1 MTKARE
7 RDYFKAMDEASLA
20 HAIGKPYSDAEA
32 GILVAQMAAALQIFP
47 HAPQKLL
54 DLGCG
59 TGWTSR
65 FFAQAGYDV
74 TGYELS
80 PEAVK
85 IAASLIHVDLKSRL
99 KFICGDYEKMPFE
112 NEFDCALFIDSLHHS
127 QNEAKVLR
135 QVFNALK
142 PGGICIAIEP
152 GKGHARTS
160 KSQEAIRRYGVTER
174 DLPPKVLAASAKQAG
189 FTKVE
194 TYVHPGQI
202 FRALYNPP
210 GKASGLKKRVLSSQI
225 LRSLL
230 ALQRMSFDR
239 LGQGLVVLI
248 K

>member
-7 RDYFKAMDEASLA
+7 RDYFKAMDGASLA
-20 HAIGKPYSDAEA
+20 HAVGKPYSDAEA

-65 FFAQAGYDV
+65 FFAQAGYAV

-85 IAASLIHVDLKSRL
+85 IADSLISTELKSKL
-99 KFICGDYEKMPFE
+99 KFICGDYEKLPFE

-127 QNEAKVLR
+127 QDETKVLR
-135 QVFNALK
+135 QVFKALK

-152 GKGHARTS
+152 GKGHSRTA
-160 KSQEAIRRYGVTER
+160 KSHEAIRRYGVTER
-174 DLPPKVLAASAKQAG
+174 DLPPKVLAVSAKQAG
-189 FTKVE
+189 FAKAE
-194 TYVHPGQI
+194 AYVHPGQI

-210 GKASGLKKRVLSSQI
+210 NKASGLKKRVLSSQI
-225 LRSLL
+225 LRSML
-230 ALQRMSFDR
+230 ALQRMSLDR
-239 LGQGLVVLI
+239 LGQGLVVLT